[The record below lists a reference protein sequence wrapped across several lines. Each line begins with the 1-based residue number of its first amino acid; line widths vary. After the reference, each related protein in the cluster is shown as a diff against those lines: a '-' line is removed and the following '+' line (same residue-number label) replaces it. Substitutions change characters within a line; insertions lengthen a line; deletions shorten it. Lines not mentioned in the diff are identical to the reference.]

1 MEENKGKA
9 KDAFAQALSLTA
21 NSETVVPDMVRR
33 DQPVQRPKPPSM
45 AQAVDKRL
53 FDQQWREEIKK
64 HRNIDPFEQ
73 IDYQKRQRLTDI
85 FNSRSRGRE
94 R

>member
-9 KDAFAQALSLTA
+9 KDAFAQALSPVVS
-21 NSETVVPDMVRR
+21 SETVVPDMVKR
-33 DQPVQRPKPPSM
+33 DQPVQRPRPPSM

-53 FDQQWREEIKK
+53 FDQQWREEIKR
-64 HRNIDPFEQ
+64 HCSTDLFEQ
-73 IDYQKRQRLTDI
+73 IDDQKRQRLTDK